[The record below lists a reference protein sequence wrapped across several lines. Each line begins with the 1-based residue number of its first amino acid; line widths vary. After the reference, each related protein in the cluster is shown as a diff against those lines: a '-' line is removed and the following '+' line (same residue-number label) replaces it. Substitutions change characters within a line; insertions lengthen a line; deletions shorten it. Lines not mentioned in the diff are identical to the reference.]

1 MDVSKDSSKDDRG
14 THDKPT
20 STATSTATTT
30 VETHTAE
37 VKKEESKESS
47 SASITGIDAKTDDA
61 DRTNSTQN
69 SSTFAE
75 VEGGTFTDA
84 GRVTYPDKCPIGGCW
99 KGFFENVSKR
109 KDRMTSRVQ
118 ESFYL
123 FFNSTPSADSRMAFD
138 LDDNDGEHTANSGGD
153 AEMKSSDA
161 GGLPPGYIHVRGSG
175 NNHFGTFEII
185 GGYNVKTGSLSCQR
199 IYVSTVDGNA
209 KANKDKNKEKP
220 KGSASTPLRKSYF
233 TRKRPVS
240 FKRPGFITD
249 DGIKKVGS
257 SAKKRPR
264 VMSEHTLGKDK
275 DASAIVGPIVS
286 IKANNIIIPPAVP
299 IPPVI
304 IRIPPLKISVPVAT
318 ITKPTPRRPSPN
330 KSSQSRKPKSS
341 PQTNGKAGQPS
352 NAFHIAIPKV
362 GNTQEARW
370 KSAHYLYYLR
380 HTDESNSPSNSSS
393 NPVTPAKTSYVVY
406 EGEMN
411 GGNSTRDGKGVCLF
425 NNNMIYEGQWR
436 KNKEHGHGSLF
447 NGNRSQTIYVGEWE
461 RGKMHGIGTYY
472 YHTIGRD
479 GKLEEGGKFCGD
491 FKENSRHGIGKY
503 SLTDGSTYD
512 GEWRDNVPCG
522 KGLFYWPDGS
532 TYDGHWKD
540 GKRHGM
546 GKLDSADGFMY
557 DGMWIY
563 NAMEGKGSAVY
574 PNGQQYDGN
583 WLNGKRDG
591 RGTIVFGNGAVYKG
605 RFKEDCLEGQGT
617 LKLDHNVAVSRAEPE
632 DTGDEIEDS
641 EAKKSE
647 NNATP
652 ASVEEKDDW
661 MIPIEFQSDIGHIHQ
676 KAGFTAGGE

>member
-1 MDVSKDSSKDDRG
+1 MKVSGGRIKNM
-14 THDKPT
+14 
-20 STATSTATTT
+20 ATGPYSM
-30 VETHTAE
+30 EIE
-37 VKKEESKESS
+37 VKRSTLESGKEVKWLVVYICYFFCMTNKEMIAFHS
-47 SASITGIDAKTDDA
+47 
-61 DRTNSTQN
+61 Q
-69 SSTFAE
+69 
-75 VEGGTFTDA
+75 
-84 GRVTYPDKCPIGGCW
+84 
-99 KGFFENVSKR
+99 
-109 KDRMTSRVQ
+109 TS
-118 ESFYL
+118 L
-123 FFNSTPSADSRMAFD
+123 FF
-138 LDDNDGEHTANSGGD
+138 
-153 AEMKSSDA
+153 
-161 GGLPPGYIHVRGSG
+161 
-175 NNHFGTFEII
+175 
-185 GGYNVKTGSLSCQR
+185 CQ
-199 IYVSTVDGNA
+199 
-209 KANKDKNKEKP
+209 
-220 KGSASTPLRKSYF
+220 
-233 TRKRPVS
+233 
-240 FKRPGFITD
+240 
-249 DGIKKVGS
+249 
-257 SAKKRPR
+257 
-264 VMSEHTLGKDK
+264 
-275 DASAIVGPIVS
+275 
-286 IKANNIIIPPAVP
+286 
-299 IPPVI
+299 
-304 IRIPPLKISVPVAT
+304 
-318 ITKPTPRRPSPN
+318 
-330 KSSQSRKPKSS
+330 
-341 PQTNGKAGQPS
+341 
-352 NAFHIAIPKV
+352 
-362 GNTQEARW
+362 
-370 KSAHYLYYLR
+370 
-380 HTDESNSPSNSSS
+380 
-393 NPVTPAKTSYVVY
+393 
-406 EGEMN
+406 
-411 GGNSTRDGKGVCLF
+411 
-425 NNNMIYEGQWR
+425 
-436 KNKEHGHGSLF
+436 
-447 NGNRSQTIYVGEWE
+447 
-461 RGKMHGIGTYY
+461 HGIGTYY